1 MNAAVQALSNC
12 PPLREYFRSYLPSV
26 QASRDANGL
35 PPVKK
40 PVSDAF
46 QELLTKI
53 WSNQQIRGN
62 ALGPTLFSYVS
73 FENHEITEALQNS
86 NVVFIIRVFH
96 NQFSKVKSIS
106 FLNFCRKIK
115 YF

>member
-1 MNAAVQALSNC
+1 MNAAIQALSNC
-12 PPLREYFRSYLPSV
+12 PPLREYFRSYLPSI

-53 WSNQQIRGN
+53 WSNQQVRGN
-62 ALGPTLFSYVS
+62 AVGPTLFSYVS
-73 FENHEITEALQNS
+73 ILLQITKL
-86 NVVFIIRVFH
+86 
-96 NQFSKVKSIS
+96 
-106 FLNFCRKIK
+106 L
-115 YF
+115 